1 MKRSASP
8 LQIAAILAA
17 WLLLSSSL
25 SVLNVLI
32 GLGVALLMPP
42 LNQRKTNRS
51 NLIAMLRM
59 IPTTT
64 VQGLKEGL
72 LLPFQG
78 LQSRPEV
85 QDDPWPPWAGR
96 DPLLRFS
103 WLVMV
108 CFTPTTLVLKTTS
121 ESVRTHLEQL
131 P

>member
-17 WLLLSSSL
+17 WLLLSPSL

-108 CFTPTTLVLKTTS
+108 CFTPTTLVLKTTR

>member
-1 MKRSASP
+1 MKRSTSP
-8 LQIAAILAA
+8 LQIAAILAT

-25 SVLNVLI
+25 SALNVLI
-32 GLGVALLMPP
+32 GLGLALLLPP

-59 IPTTT
+59 VPTTT

-72 LLPFQG
+72 LLPLQG
-78 LQSRPEV
+78 LQSRPNV
-85 QDDPWPPWAGR
+85 QDDPWPPWAER
-96 DPLLRFS
+96 DPLLRFI

-108 CFTPTTLVLKTTS
+108 SFTPKTLVLKTS
-121 ESVRTHLEQL
+121 RESVRTHQEKL

>member
-8 LQIAAILAA
+8 LQIAAILAT

-32 GLGVALLMPP
+32 GLALALLPP

-59 IPTTT
+59 VPPTT

-72 LLPFQG
+72 SSLP
-78 LQSRPEV
+78 RPAEPADV
-85 QDDPWPPWAGR
+85 QDDPGLHGPGAIQ
-96 DPLLRFS
+96 
-103 WLVMV
+103 
-108 CFTPTTLVLKTTS
+108 C
-121 ESVRTHLEQL
+121 
-131 P
+131 

>member
-64 VQGLKEGL
+64 VLSL
-72 LLPFQG
+72 I
-78 LQSRPEV
+78 
-85 QDDPWPPWAGR
+85 
-96 DPLLRFS
+96 
-103 WLVMV
+103 
-108 CFTPTTLVLKTTS
+108 
-121 ESVRTHLEQL
+121 HI
-131 P
+131 